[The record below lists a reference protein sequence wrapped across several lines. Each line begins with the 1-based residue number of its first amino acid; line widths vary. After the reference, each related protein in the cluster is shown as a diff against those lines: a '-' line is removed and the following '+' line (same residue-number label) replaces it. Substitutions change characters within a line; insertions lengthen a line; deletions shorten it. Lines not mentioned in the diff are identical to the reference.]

1 MQNLNNIV
9 SFPLDSLL
17 KGQLKDGRLVSP
29 VPRVTHLATFCSET
43 PGMDSAHACGQEKE
57 GASTRGWKGAVR
69 VGSDRNEG

>member
-29 VPRVTHLATFCSET
+29 VPRVTHLVTFCSKT
-43 PGMDSAHACGQEKE
+43 RGMDSAHTCGQEKE
-57 GASTRGWKGAVR
+57 GARIRGWKEAVR
-69 VGSDRNEG
+69 VGSDRSEG